1 MYLLQLQGYG
11 MIDII
16 MNSFNLYISDNQNPM
31 AYALSELLKGQLD
44 LTANFLSTQKTLYAN
59 YCASLSTI
67 IQRPDEPSCEKVSIQ
82 IPSKKI
88 IQ

>member
-11 MIDII
+11 MIDKI

-67 IQRPDEPSCEKVSIQ
+67 IQRPDEPSCEKVSIRK
-82 IPSKKI
+82 P
-88 IQ
+88 